1 MKRHC
6 AVAALLAGMTI
17 AAAPAL
23 HAQDADAKDGG
34 LQKVRLL
41 MNSGYTGANAWLPL
55 ADDLGF
61 FADEGIEIEFVA
73 GKGAFT
79 AAPRMVEEGYDF
91 GYGDFQALIEAAA
104 RDPET
109 APIGVYVVMEN
120 SPSVIAVS
128 AASDIETPADVAGKM
143 MTAHPTDVGLNT
155 FEQFASKA
163 GIDAKSITATGL
175 DAGCA
180 ELLTLLKDGE
190 TDGLFGYISTISAAV
205 RLNGDEVGS
214 EVRFLEFKDVV
225 PELYGSVLMV
235 APGFAESNPEAAQ
248 GVVNA
253 FNRGVMAAVC
263 DPDAAIEALVKRDDT
278 RDPVVERLRLVE
290 TIREDMGGADKLAS
304 GIGEFNSARVESL
317 LAMTA
322 ETRGLARQPTVDEVT
337 SAAFLPDL
345 ELRQAVIDAA
355 PCKAL

>member
-1 MKRHC
+1 
-6 AVAALLAGMTI
+6 
-17 AAAPAL
+17 
-23 HAQDADAKDGG
+23 
-34 LQKVRLL
+34 
-41 MNSGYTGANAWLPL
+41 
-55 ADDLGF
+55 
-61 FADEGIEIEFVA
+61 
-73 GKGAFT
+73 
-79 AAPRMVEEGYDF
+79 
-91 GYGDFQALIEAAA
+91 
-104 RDPET
+104 
-109 APIGVYVVMEN
+109 
-120 SPSVIAVS
+120 
-128 AASDIETPADVAGKM
+128 

-175 DAGCA
+175 DAGWA